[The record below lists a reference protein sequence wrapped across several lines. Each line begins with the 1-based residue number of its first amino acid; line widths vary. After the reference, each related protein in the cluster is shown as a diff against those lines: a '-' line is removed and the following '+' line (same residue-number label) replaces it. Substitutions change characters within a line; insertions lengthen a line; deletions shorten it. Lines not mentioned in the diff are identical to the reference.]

1 MPNWNQEQP
10 APKALRQILKV
21 TFPEIKLN
29 VPDGRGK
36 MMSNYQI
43 YVVRMVANSTT
54 ASDHSEGRAMDVYL
68 EASDENE
75 KKIADYLYE
84 VFIKYADDLGL
95 RNVIWN
101 REIWMKSSGQ
111 KEKYTGNNPHTN
123 HIHISWSREGS
134 QKVHFGALPARLMLR
149 AGFSGS
155 IYENI

>member
-10 APKALRQILKV
+10 APKALRQILKA
-21 TFPEIKLN
+21 TFSEIKLT

-43 YVVRMVANSTT
+43 YVVRNVANSTN

-68 EASDENE
+68 EVSDENE

-95 RNVIWN
+95 MNVIWN
-101 REIWMKSSGQ
+101 REIWKKSTGK
-111 KEKYTGNNPHTN
+111 KEKYTGSNPHTN
-123 HIHISWSREGS
+123 HIHISWSRDGS
-134 QKVHFGALPARLMLR
+134 QKVLFGALPARLMLR
-149 AGFSGS
+149 AGFPGS